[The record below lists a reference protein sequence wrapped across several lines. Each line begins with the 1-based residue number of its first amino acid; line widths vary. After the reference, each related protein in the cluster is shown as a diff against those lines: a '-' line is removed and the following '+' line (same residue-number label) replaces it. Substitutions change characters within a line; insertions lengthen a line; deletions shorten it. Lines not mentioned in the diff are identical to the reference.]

1 MSNFIIQVNGA
12 ANTGSASYTAY
23 RFTKASLEQGH
34 QISLVFFYQDGVL
47 NTSSFN
53 NPASDEF
60 DLTKAWIELNHQY
73 QIKLVNCVS
82 ASLRRGVISK
92 MEADECQAKHWN
104 MQSPFEMGGLG
115 ELVTGIERADRLL
128 SF

>member
-12 ANTGSASYTAY
+12 AYTSSASYTAY
-23 RFTKASLEQGH
+23 RFTKAALENGH
-34 QISLVFFYQDGVL
+34 KVSRVFFYQDGVL

-53 NPASDEF
+53 SPATDEF
-60 DLTKAWIELNHQY
+60 DLTKAWIELNDQY
-73 QIKLVNCVS
+73 QVKLINCVS

-92 MEADECQAKHWN
+92 VEAYEYQAKHWN
-104 MQSPFEMGGLG
+104 MQDPFEMGGLG
-115 ELVTGIERADRLL
+115 ELVTGIEKADRLI